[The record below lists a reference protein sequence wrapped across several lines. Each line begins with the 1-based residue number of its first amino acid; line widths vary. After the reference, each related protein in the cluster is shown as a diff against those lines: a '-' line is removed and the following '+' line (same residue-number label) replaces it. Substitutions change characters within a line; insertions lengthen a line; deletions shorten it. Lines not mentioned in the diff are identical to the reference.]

1 MAEEGNKKAAKLF
14 RLTEQP
20 SRFLATIQVVI
31 TLSGFLGSA
40 FAAENFSGR
49 FVSVL
54 VDAGVQIPEKTL
66 DAIAVVLITL
76 LLSYITLIFGELVP
90 KRLAMHNSE
99 KIALGVSGLVT
110 AASKIFAPLVGLLTV
125 STNGILRLFGIDP
138 NEDDDQVT
146 EEEIRMMGQTVLDY
160 LRAGDVDSAVVTVTD
175 ASWMSVM
182 LPKLVIGQ
190 RNYRTDSAEI
200 PERITVISDEL
211 GQQYTA
217 LECATEDERAIYLE
231 ITPSEIHY
239 FVCGWQ
245 DEKLQ
250 GTFSSEILRMED
262 GAYRKYEGT
271 ISADGKVQGSMR
283 VSSGTLDMSAGALQ
297 AWQMRN
303 TDLQVYE
310 GEIDGDSETA
320 VNAEQFSVYTMWE

>member
-1 MAEEGNKKAAKLF
+1 MKKPTILIGCLSFLLLASCGVEDAAKSN
-14 RLTEQP
+14 TETTEILSDRTAESEIKETSVIEQRNELEWEQLLDYD
-20 SRFLATIQVVI
+20 SERQRNLSELQVN
-31 TLSGFLGSA
+31 L
-40 FAAENFSGR
+40 N
-49 FVSVL
+49 
-54 VDAGVQIPEKTL
+54 
-66 DAIAVVLITL
+66 
-76 LLSYITLIFGELVP
+76 
-90 KRLAMHNSE
+90 
-99 KIALGVSGLVT
+99 
-110 AASKIFAPLVGLLTV
+110 
-125 STNGILRLFGIDP
+125 
-138 NEDDDQVT
+138 DDT
-146 EEEIRMMGQTVLDY
+146 EEIRMMGQTVLDY
-160 LRAGDVDSAVVTVTD
+160 LRSGDVDSAVATVTD

-217 LECATEDERAIYLE
+217 LECGTEDGKAIYLE
-231 ITPSEIHY
+231 ITPAEIHS
-239 FVCGWQ
+239 FVSEWQ

-271 ISADGKVQGSMR
+271 ISADGRVQGSMR

-310 GEIDGDSETA
+310 GEIDGDSETE
-320 VNAEQFSVYTMWE
+320 VNAEQFGVYTMWE

>member
-1 MAEEGNKKAAKLF
+1 
-14 RLTEQP
+14 
-20 SRFLATIQVVI
+20 
-31 TLSGFLGSA
+31 
-40 FAAENFSGR
+40 
-49 FVSVL
+49 
-54 VDAGVQIPEKTL
+54 
-66 DAIAVVLITL
+66 
-76 LLSYITLIFGELVP
+76 
-90 KRLAMHNSE
+90 
-99 KIALGVSGLVT
+99 
-110 AASKIFAPLVGLLTV
+110 
-125 STNGILRLFGIDP
+125 
-138 NEDDDQVT
+138 
-146 EEEIRMMGQTVLDY
+146 
-160 LRAGDVDSAVVTVTD
+160 
-175 ASWMSVM
+175 MSVM

-320 VNAEQFSVYTMWE
+320 VKAEQCGVYTMWE